1 MNYLISGGNGFIG
14 KNLIITLIKNK
25 KNKIYV
31 IDSNKKKLIKKH
43 NLKYIHSKISSKSL
57 QKIKNIKFDYIYHFA
72 ALLGVS
78 KVISFPYKVVSENI
92 RATQEIIDFAKS
104 QKNLKRFFFAST
116 SEIYSHGSKLF
127 SETEKIFCPQL
138 DHPRT
143 SYWISKLTGEF
154 LVNISGLPYTN
165 FRIFN
170 AYGPFMKKT
179 HVIPEAF
186 FKLTNNKFS
195 FHNPNHV
202 RSFIFMN
209 DLIKMM
215 LISRKK
221 SFKNRSIN
229 IGNPSEPIQIKRLI
243 FLISKILKI
252 DLKKIN
258 FYSANNNSI
267 KYRKPNISLFL
278 KLANLKT
285 IKFTKLCIGLDKYYK
300 FIKKNE
306 KKIDKN

>member
-1 MNYLISGGNGFIG
+1 MNYLITGGNGFIG

-25 KNKIYV
+25 KNNIYV
-31 IDSNKKKLIKKH
+31 IDSSKRKLIKKN
-43 NLKYIHSKISSKSL
+43 NLKYINSKISSKSL
-57 QKIKNIKFDYIYHFA
+57 QKVKNIKFDYIYHLG
-72 ALLGVS
+72 ALLGVT
-78 KVISFPYKVVSENI
+78 KVIDFPNKIVSENI
-92 RATQEIIDFAKS
+92 RTTQQIIDFAKS
-104 QKNLKRFFFAST
+104 QKKLKRFFFAST
-116 SEIYSHGSKLF
+116 SEIYSDGSKLF

-186 FKLTNNKFS
+186 FKLINNNFF
-195 FHNPNHV
+195 FHNPGHV
-202 RSFIFMN
+202 RSFIFVD
-209 DLIKMM
+209 DLVKMM

-221 SFKNRSIN
+221 SFENSSVN
-229 IGNPSEPIQIKRLI
+229 IGNPSEPIQIKTLI

-252 DLKKIN
+252 DQKNIN

-267 KYRKPNISLFL
+267 KYRKPNIGLFL

-285 IKFTKLCIGLDKYYK
+285 IKFTKLGIGLEKYYK
-300 FIKKNE
+300 NLKKNE
-306 KKIDKN
+306 KKLYQN